1 MPFRKTVFCSCGRS
15 QAAGELK
22 PAQAPRRLKPSV
34 KHITYAK
41 QLHYFTYGLDT
52 ERRKGI
58 SASVAISGITE
69 MYY

>member
-1 MPFRKTVFCSCGRS
+1 MPFRKTVFYSCGIS

-41 QLHYFTYGLDT
+41 QLHYFT
-52 ERRKGI
+52 
-58 SASVAISGITE
+58 
-69 MYY
+69 